1 MRSFRIG
8 KAFQRKVG
16 DQDALRDGRKMG
28 KEIPRT
34 WLKDVLENAVD
45 FEGGDAE
52 MERRSILG

>member
-1 MRSFRIG
+1 M
-8 KAFQRKVG
+8 
-16 DQDALRDGRKMG
+16 RDGRKMG